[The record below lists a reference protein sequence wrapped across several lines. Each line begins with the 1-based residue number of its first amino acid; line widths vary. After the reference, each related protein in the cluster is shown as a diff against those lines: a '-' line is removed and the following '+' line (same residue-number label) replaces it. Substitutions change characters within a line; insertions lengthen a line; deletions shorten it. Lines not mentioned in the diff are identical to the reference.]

1 MRQFSGC
8 SVGHKGVAAARFA
21 VAVCLGLVVLANVA
35 KSESRLISQEQ
46 LLRLGLKRAWF
57 TQVRLDRARNHVE
70 RAVLEGDQLTVLTTA
85 GVVQEIN
92 AQTGETLWIAPI
104 GNENYP
110 SLGPTCSEQF
120 VALVNGSTLYVLD
133 RKDGRPVLIRQ
144 VGGAPGAAP
153 ALATKY
159 VYVPLVRGRIEGYP
173 LDAKKKLTPWYY
185 QSHGRTM
192 VAPLATPESVVWT
205 TESGYLYVG
214 RSDDPKV
221 RFRLETGSE
230 IVAPPAYL
238 KPFVYV
244 AAASGEL
251 FAMNEMTGERRWKY
265 ATGFP
270 VTRTA
275 APVGTRVF
283 VTSDEPALHCID
295 AASGNM
301 LWESPRVSQFA
312 AASKERVYG
321 VDDLGALVVLDG
333 AKGTLL
339 GRLATDH
346 AINTLVNDQTDRIY
360 LVSDYGVIECLH
372 ELGAT
377 VPLEHNPKPA
387 EEQAPA
393 AGEKQAPTTTAPPA
407 APPKAP
413 AEPSDEATPFEDQP
427 KKPEAPADKEP
438 EKPAG
443 DFGVEDNPFGN

>member
-1 MRQFSGC
+1 MKRYSAGN
-8 SVGHKGVAAARFA
+8 VWRKILVAGKSAA
-21 VAVCLGLVVLANVA
+21 AVCLGLAVLSNVA
-35 KSESRLISQEQ
+35 RSENRLLSQVEVQ
-46 LLRLGLKRAWF
+46 RLGLTRAWF

-70 RAVLEGDQLTVLTTA
+70 RAVLEGNQLTVLTSA
-85 GVVQEIN
+85 GVMQEIN

-104 GNENYP
+104 GKENYP
-110 SLGPTCSEQF
+110 SLGPSCTEQF

-153 ALATKY
+153 ALAAKY
-159 VYVPLVRGRIEGYP
+159 VFVPLVRGRVEGYP
-173 LDAKKKLTPWYY
+173 LDGTKKLTPWYY
-185 QSHGRTM
+185 QSQGRTM
-192 VAPLATPESVVWT
+192 VAPLATPQSVVWT

-214 RSDDPKV
+214 QSDNPKV

-270 VTRTA
+270 VTRAA
-275 APVGTRVF
+275 APVGKRVF
-283 VTSDEPALHCID
+283 VTSEEPALHCID
-295 AASGNM
+295 AATGNM
-301 LWESPRVSQFA
+301 LWESPHVSQFS

-360 LVSDYGVIECLH
+360 LVSEEGVIECLH

-377 VPLEHNPKPA
+377 EPLEHNPKPA
-387 EEQAPA
+387 VEKEPV
-393 AGEKQAPTTTAPPA
+393 AGEKQAPATAAPPA
-407 APPKAP
+407 AQPKAP
-413 AEPSDEATPFEDQP
+413 PPTDEESTPFEGE
-427 KKPEAPADKEP
+427 PEKADAPADKEP